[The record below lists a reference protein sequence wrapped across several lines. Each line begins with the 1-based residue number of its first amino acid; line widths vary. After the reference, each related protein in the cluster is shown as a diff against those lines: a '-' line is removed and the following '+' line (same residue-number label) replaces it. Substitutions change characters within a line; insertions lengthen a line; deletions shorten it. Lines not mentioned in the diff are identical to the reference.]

1 MRIAIFLYDGMTA
14 LDAIGPY
21 DVLRQ
26 LPGAEVV
33 FVGDTA
39 GIKRTEAQPLGLV
52 ADRAFAD
59 VTRADIL
66 VVPGGLGQERVMREP
81 ATLAWI
87 RRIHETTTWT
97 TSVCTGSLILAAA
110 GLLHGLRATTHWAV
124 LDELR
129 QFGATPV
136 SERVVEQGK
145 IITAAGVSA
154 GIDMALRL
162 VARIAGDDVAR
173 GIQLGI
179 EYDPAPPFDTGSPQK
194 APAYIVDLVRQ
205 TLEQMRAAYVVPAA

>member
-136 SERVVEQGK
+136 SERVVKQGK

>member
-26 LPGAEVV
+26 LPGAEVI

-52 ADRAFAD
+52 ADRAFTD

-110 GLLHGLRATTHWAV
+110 GLLRGLRATTHWAV

-129 QFGATPV
+129 EFGATPV